1 MDRRVV
7 VTGMG
12 AVTPLGCTVD
22 TFWEGLKNGKCGI
35 DLIQKFDTTDFKVKV
50 GAEVKDFDPEL
61 YMSKKDVKRND
72 PYAVYALAAAV
83 QAFDDSGLDMEK
95 EDAAKVGVIVG
106 SGIGGLMTMQE
117 QVIRLHEKGPSRVSP
132 LFIPMTISNMAA
144 GNIAI
149 RLGAVKILSLHAQQ
163 EQIALALHLGILSMA
178 IWMLVLPAVL
188 RRRSVRSVWLD
199 LRT

>member
-149 RLGAVKILSLHAQQ
+149 RLV
-163 EQIALALHLGILSMA
+163 
-178 IWMLVLPAVL
+178 
-188 RRRSVRSVWLD
+188 
-199 LRT
+199 

>member
-1 MDRRVV
+1 MNTRVV

-95 EDAAKVGVIVG
+95 EDAAQVGVIVG
-106 SGIGGLMTMQE
+106 SGIGSLQAVE
-117 QVIRLHEKGPSRVSP
+117 KEYEKIRTKGPGRVNP
-132 LFIPMTISNMAA
+132 LLVPMMISNMAA
-144 GNIAI
+144 GNISI
-149 RLGAVKILSLHAQQ
+149 DRK
-163 EQIALALHLGILSMA
+163 
-178 IWMLVLPAVL
+178 
-188 RRRSVRSVWLD
+188 SVV
-199 LRT
+199 

>member
-61 YMSKKDVKRND
+61 YMSKKD
-72 PYAVYALAAAV
+72 
-83 QAFDDSGLDMEK
+83 
-95 EDAAKVGVIVG
+95 G
-106 SGIGGLMTMQE
+106 S
-117 QVIRLHEKGPSRVSP
+117 
-132 LFIPMTISNMAA
+132 
-144 GNIAI
+144 
-149 RLGAVKILSLHAQQ
+149 RLGKV
-163 EQIALALHLGILSMA
+163 
-178 IWMLVLPAVL
+178 
-188 RRRSVRSVWLD
+188 
-199 LRT
+199 

>member
-61 YMSKKDVKRND
+61 YMSKKDVTHMLCMHWLQLFRH
-72 PYAVYALAAAV
+72 
-83 QAFDDSGLDMEK
+83 
-95 EDAAKVGVIVG
+95 
-106 SGIGGLMTMQE
+106 LM
-117 QVIRLHEKGPSRVSP
+117 
-132 LFIPMTISNMAA
+132 
-144 GNIAI
+144 IA
-149 RLGAVKILSLHAQQ
+149 
-163 EQIALALHLGILSMA
+163 
-178 IWMLVLPAVL
+178 
-188 RRRSVRSVWLD
+188 D
-199 LRT
+199 

>member
-106 SGIGGLMTMQE
+106 SGIGSLNDNAGAGDSFARKRTF
-117 QVIRLHEKGPSRVSP
+117 SCVS
-132 LFIPMTISNMAA
+132 FVYSNDD
-144 GNIAI
+144 
-149 RLGAVKILSLHAQQ
+149 Q
-163 EQIALALHLGILSMA
+163 
-178 IWMLVLPAVL
+178 
-188 RRRSVRSVWLD
+188 
-199 LRT
+199 

>member
-1 MDRRVV
+1 MHVTYSDQDLERYDLEMDRRVV

-72 PYAVYALAAAV
+72 PYAV
-83 QAFDDSGLDMEK
+83 
-95 EDAAKVGVIVG
+95 
-106 SGIGGLMTMQE
+106 
-117 QVIRLHEKGPSRVSP
+117 
-132 LFIPMTISNMAA
+132 
-144 GNIAI
+144 
-149 RLGAVKILSLHAQQ
+149 
-163 EQIALALHLGILSMA
+163 
-178 IWMLVLPAVL
+178 
-188 RRRSVRSVWLD
+188 
-199 LRT
+199 

>member
-106 SGIGGLMTMQE
+106 SGIGGLMTMQSVWE
-117 QVIRLHEKGPSRVSP
+117 LREY
-132 LFIPMTISNMAA
+132 
-144 GNIAI
+144 
-149 RLGAVKILSLHAQQ
+149 VKILSLRAQQ

>member
-117 QVIRLHEKGPSRVSP
+117 QEK
-132 LFIPMTISNMAA
+132 LYEQYED
-144 GNIAI
+144 
-149 RLGAVKILSLHAQQ
+149 AVFALLMDKVAEENGKKLLQQ
-163 EQIALALHLGILSMA
+163 NEALLADPDGS
-178 IWMLVLPAVL
+178 
-188 RRRSVRSVWLD
+188 
-199 LRT
+199 